1 MLFLLNEEGRLSH
14 PNGIVFF
21 NQSTDTRT
29 GISMEDRGS
38 DIVFSI
44 DLERIRQ
51 DSALHSIV
59 DSLLFVA
66 VIDEKCSKTGRDLQV
81 KEIIVLKDNAPEP
94 KILEDEYEGFD
105 ENRTIFLSRF
115 FITKEGRLGKEEIKK
130 TKKKSPISDL
140 SDFTDGS
147 VSCLIGSNRASITGD
162 TSITAQFGTGL

>member
-1 MLFLLNEEGRLSH
+1 MLILFYKAKEKCHISRITIGEIVMSSSSNPIENVSITLRQSDREEWKVGEGIGIDYVLFLLNEEGRLSH

-21 NQSTDTRT
+21 NQSTDTKT

-81 KEIIVLKDNAPEP
+81 KEIIALKDNAPEP

-105 ENRTIFLSRF
+105 ENRTIF
-115 FITKEGRLGKEEIKK
+115 
-130 TKKKSPISDL
+130 
-140 SDFTDGS
+140 
-147 VSCLIGSNRASITGD
+147 SI
-162 TSITAQFGTGL
+162 

>member
-1 MLFLLNEEGRLSH
+1 MRTGRYFLSRFFITKEGRLGKKEIKKTKKILLPQLFPLLQENSFDTLLEESSNQAISDAGSIQHAQVTFHQSDREEWKVGEGIGIDYVLFLLNEEGRLSH

-21 NQSTDTRT
+21 NQSTDTKT

-66 VIDEKCSKTGRDLQV
+66 VIDEKCSKTGR
-81 KEIIVLKDNAPEP
+81 I
-94 KILEDEYEGFD
+94 Y
-105 ENRTIFLSRF
+105 R
-115 FITKEGRLGKEEIKK
+115 
-130 TKKKSPISDL
+130 
-140 SDFTDGS
+140 
-147 VSCLIGSNRASITGD
+147 
-162 TSITAQFGTGL
+162 